1 LRSRR
6 THATASDTQDQEDL
20 VTTAREEEHIAVRAA
35 RCTLGPGDPAM
46 LDREGRHTLARVVA
60 HILAPAALCTAD
72 PEDLPTTVLEV
83 SLIPVLEVPLIPVLV
98 DHASQD
104 RADPATQALVAE
116 TPAPGF
122 AGRSHAEIPSPEP
135 DPLGLQLSAA
145 DRADAPLAIDA
156 PPASSGANG
165 PIDHLAGLVD
175 DVRSLIGQ
183 EDAILELGAALA
195 RWATLPNESATVS
208 GQTFGLRLLADVQC
222 PRPR

>member
-1 LRSRR
+1 MRSRR

-72 PEDLPTTVLEV
+72 PEDLPMT
-83 SLIPVLEVPLIPVLV
+83 VLEVPLIPVRV

-104 RADPATQALVAE
+104 RADPATQAQVAE

-122 AGRSHAEIPSPEP
+122 AGRSHPESHRRS
-135 DPLGLQLSAA
+135 QT
-145 DRADAPLAIDA
+145 RW
-156 PPASSGANG
+156 ASSY
-165 PIDHLAGLVD
+165 LL
-175 DVRSLIGQ
+175 R
-183 EDAILELGAALA
+183 
-195 RWATLPNESATVS
+195 T
-208 GQTFGLRLLADVQC
+208 GQTLRWPSMLHQPHLEPTVLSTTLLVKQDHPSDGRVA
-222 PRPR
+222 